1 MSCLA
6 YNLKYTISGA
16 VSEDEAKDCAKRF
29 SSALYLCSDEGE
41 DVGVVDQDFSYLQ
54 NLFAFEDKPCEKIA
68 FRGNSLEFQAP
79 SALDT
84 DEIAITRKLGQLR
97 FYTQIERVLNQFS
110 QAYDNAVLPKDPRS
124 EKDAASEAP
133 IKPSIFIICKSNRR
147 AGLVVDL
154 FNGVQQ
160 GLSYEELEA
169 KTILSYHGSPGFVHF
184 VRSVLDTMKSQRKP
198 HTSRYIY
205 RQLMEKE
212 SSTFTYLIG
221 DPISK
226 ECLLIDP
233 CIEKIDRDEMYIREL
248 GLKLKY
254 VVNTHVHA
262 DHVSGS
268 GLLKRRFADHDCKSV
283 ISKVSGA
290 LADIT
295 LDPYEMLLLG
305 NDDTTDVPALF
316 ATESNSSDAT
326 DGSHASKE
334 GTASP
339 IGIIGLPTPGHTN
352 GCYSFLMSDFS
363 RVFTG
368 DALLVR
374 GCGRTDFQQGNSE
387 LLYRSVQDELFTL
400 PDHTYVCPAH
410 DYKGFHEST
419 IGEERVMNPR
429 LGNGKTVDEFRS
441 IMSNLNLQRP
451 GKIDVALPLNLVCGL
466 QDNLV

>member
-1 MSCLA
+1 MTYLA
-6 YNLKYTISGA
+6 YNPKYTISSKL
-16 VSEDEAKDCAKRF
+16 SEEEAKECAKQF
-29 SSALYLCSDEGE
+29 GSVLYLCSDEGE
-41 DVGVVDQDFSYLQ
+41 DVGIEDQDFSYLQ
-54 NLFAFEDKPCEKIA
+54 NLFAFEDKACEKIA
-68 FRGNSLEFQAP
+68 MRGNSLEFQEP

-84 DEIAITRKLGQLR
+84 DQIAITRKLGQLR
-97 FYTQIERVLNQFS
+97 FYTQIERVLNQLS
-110 QAYDNAVLPKDPRS
+110 HAYDNAALPKDLRA
-124 EKDAASEAP
+124 EKSATSSAP
-133 IKPSIFIICKSNRR
+133 IKPSILILCKSNRR

-154 FNGVQQ
+154 FTGVQQ

-221 DPISK
+221 DPVSK

-233 CIEKIDRDEMYIREL
+233 CIDKLDRDEAYIREL

-268 GLLKRRFADHDCKSV
+268 GLLKKRFADDDCKSV
-283 ISKVSGA
+283 ISKASGA
-290 LADIT
+290 LADII
-295 LDPYEMLLLG
+295 LEPYDILLLG
-305 NDDTTDVPALF
+305 MDDTTDIPDLF
-316 ATESNSSDAT
+316 ASESS
-326 DGSHASKE
+326 GHESKE
-334 GTASP
+334 GAASP
-339 IGIIGLPTPGHTN
+339 IGIIGLPTPGHTS
-352 GCYSFLMSDFS
+352 GCYSFLMTDFS

-387 LLYRSVQDELFTL
+387 LLYRSVHDELFTL

-410 DYKGFHEST
+410 DYKGFNEST

-429 LGNGKTVDEFRS
+429 LGNAKTVDEFRS

-451 GKIDVALPLNLVCGL
+451 GKIDVAVPLNLVCGL
-466 QDNLV
+466 QDKL